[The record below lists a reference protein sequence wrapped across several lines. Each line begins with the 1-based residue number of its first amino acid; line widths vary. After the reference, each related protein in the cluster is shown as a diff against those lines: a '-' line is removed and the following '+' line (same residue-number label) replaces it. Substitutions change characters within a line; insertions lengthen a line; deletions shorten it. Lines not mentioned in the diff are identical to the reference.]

1 MVFEGGGGVEW
12 VVGVTGWEG
21 VEGGKSVAMATAAAA
36 AAAVVAVAAPPSLV
50 LLLLFFILF
59 HF

>member
-1 MVFEGGGGVEW
+1 MFEGGGGVEW

-50 LLLLFFILF
+50 LLLLFFTLF

>member
-36 AAAVVAVAAPPSLV
+36 AVAVAVAAPPSLV